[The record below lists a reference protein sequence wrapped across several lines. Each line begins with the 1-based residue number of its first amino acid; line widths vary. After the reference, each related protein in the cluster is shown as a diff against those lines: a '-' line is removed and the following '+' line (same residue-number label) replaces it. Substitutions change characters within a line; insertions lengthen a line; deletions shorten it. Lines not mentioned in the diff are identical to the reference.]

1 MKTIAIETSSSVGS
15 VACIAHG
22 RPICER
28 NFTKGLV
35 HGRELMVELD
45 ELLREVDWKKSDIEL
60 VAVSVGPGS
69 YTGLRVGVAA
79 AKAICYALRVQ
90 VIAVGSLDVIAE
102 NGPKTADHV
111 AVAVDARREQVYA
124 SFYTNVAFSFFREDG
139 PLVLSPQ
146 EFAERLERPGYVLGD
161 ALVRYG
167 DAILGRGVEATGE
180 ITWRPRATNVGLLGE
195 KAFLLGE
202 RTDPLKLSPL
212 YLRLPEAEEKW
223 RAGKSGEE
231 SAS

>member
-1 MKTIAIETSSSVGS
+1 MNTIAIETSSSVGS
-15 VACIAHG
+15 VACVAHG
-22 RPICER
+22 RPIHER

-35 HGRELMVELD
+35 HGRELLVELD
-45 ELLREVDWKKSDIEL
+45 KCMREVDWKRSDIEL

-79 AKAICYALRVQ
+79 AKALAYALRVQ
-90 VIAVGSLDVIAE
+90 VIAVPSLDVIAE

-146 EFAERLERPGYVLGD
+146 EFAERLEHPVYVLGD
-161 ALVRYG
+161 ALTKYS
-167 DAILGRGVEATGE
+167 DAIVGQGVEAMGE
-180 ITWRPRATNVGLLGE
+180 ITWRPQATNVGLLGE
-195 KAFLLGE
+195 KAFLIGE

-223 RAGKSGEE
+223 RAGKSGGK
-231 SAS
+231 SAL